1 MDVASLNDSHS
12 AYMMPSTDWSA
23 DLGFTVDSY
32 EGSILIDRIDRNR
45 LPVDQFP
52 FQIGD
57 ELVSLDGVDV
67 ESWIERLSKWVA
79 SSNARSKRSQ
89 AAHSIVAR
97 RQVGRGT
104 FPRAPLET
112 GDSAM

>member
-1 MDVASLNDSHS
+1 
-12 AYMMPSTDWSA
+12 MMPSTDWSA
-23 DLGFTVDSY
+23 DLGFMVYSY

-67 ESWIERLSKWVA
+67 ES
-79 SSNARSKRSQ
+79 
-89 AAHSIVAR
+89 
-97 RQVGRGT
+97 
-104 FPRAPLET
+104 
-112 GDSAM
+112 